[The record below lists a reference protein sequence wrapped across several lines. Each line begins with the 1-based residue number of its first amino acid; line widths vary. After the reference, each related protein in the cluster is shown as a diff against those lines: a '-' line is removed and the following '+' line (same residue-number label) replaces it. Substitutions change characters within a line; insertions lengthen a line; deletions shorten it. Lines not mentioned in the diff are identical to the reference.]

1 MKRLKRKNAELRRA
15 NGILKAASA
24 FFVSSSTGPGSDRG
38 LYPRARRPPAREGLR
53 WGVEP
58 NCAVLTEHG
67 VKIAL
72 STYYEWK
79 DSLPSKHED
88 RVTEPNASG

>member
-1 MKRLKRKNAELRRA
+1 MIVDFIREHADHQPADHQPAE
-15 NGILKAASA
+15 G
-24 FFVSSSTGPGSDRG
+24 
-38 LYPRARRPPAREGLR
+38 GLR